1 VIKKTI
7 LTIVVFSLNL
17 NLFSQT
23 IDYETNVPRDG
34 DSMSRQI
41 LEFYSEGNEGQNVV
55 WDFSSLSK
63 VSDSDE
69 DVYVEYYIDP
79 DSSRLSVVDG
89 NVISRFSVFADSLQI
104 AGRETILEWI
114 QYDVP
119 QTIMAYPFEYGN
131 SISGSYDGHGTYSS
145 SLNVSVTGNLRIESD
160 AEGIIIT
167 DELDTLYNV
176 LRVHTLR
183 TGSVSMHHV
192 TGAELS
198 DSSHMKQEIEERFEW
213 YVRGFRY
220 PLYETTSVTYYDD
233 MKMVYSTQTASRIS
247 PSDMYLP
254 DDSVND
260 SILAYDASIRDRM
273 QSSEATPSSDQTAND
288 KADILHYTFSI
299 DGRTI
304 LFNYDLDSDAILT
317 CIICNK
323 MGMLTVNR
331 REHVKAGTDYMM
343 EFDISSFTPN
353 DYIFYINV
361 NGKVY
366 SEIFKVR

>member
-1 VIKKTI
+1 MIKKTF
-7 LTIVVFSLNL
+7 LLFVV
-17 NLFSQT
+17 LFLSFEISSQT
-23 IDYETNVPRDG
+23 IDYETNIPRSG
-34 DSMSRQI
+34 DWMTRQY
-41 LEFYSEGNEGQNVV
+41 LEYYPEGNEGQGVL

-63 VSDSDE
+63 TPDGVE
-69 DVYVEYYIDP
+69 DVYVEYFIDP
-79 DSSRLSVVDG
+79 DSSRLSVADG
-89 NVISRFSVFADSLQI
+89 NVISSFSVFADSLQI
-104 AGRETILEWI
+104 TGRETILEWI

-145 SLNVSVTGNLRIESD
+145 SLNVSVTGNLRVESD

-183 TGSVSMHHV
+183 TGSVRTHHV
-192 TGAELS
+192 TGVELS
-198 DSSHMKQEIEERFEW
+198 DTTRLKQEIEERFEW

-247 PSDMYLP
+247 PSDMYLL
-254 DDSVND
+254 DDPVND
-260 SILAYDASIRDRM
+260 SILAYDASIRERM
-273 QSSEATPSSDQTAND
+273 LQPTNTTPSLSDE
-288 KADILHYTFSI
+288 DIIHYTFSM
-299 DGRTI
+299 DGGTI
-304 LFNYDLDSDAILT
+304 YLNYDLDSDAILT

-323 MGMLTVNR
+323 MGMLAVSR
-331 REHVKAGTDYMM
+331 REQVMAGSGYIM
-343 EFDISSFTPN
+343 EFDISSFIPN

>member
-1 VIKKTI
+1 MIKKTF
-7 LTIVVFSLNL
+7 LTIVAFSLSL

-23 IDYETNVPRDG
+23 IDYETNVPRNG

-41 LEFYSEGNEGQNVV
+41 LEYYPEGNEGQTVV

-69 DVYVEYYIDP
+69 DVFVEYYIDP
-79 DSSRLSVVDG
+79 DSSRLSVADG

-104 AGRETILEWI
+104 TGRETILEWI
-114 QYDVP
+114 EYDVP

-145 SLNVSVTGNLRIESD
+145 SLNVSVTGNLRVESD

-198 DSSHMKQEIEERFEW
+198 DSTHIKQEIEERFEW

-247 PSDMYLP
+247 PSDMYLL
-254 DDSVND
+254 DDPVND
-260 SILAYDASIRDRM
+260 SILAYDASIRERM
-273 QSSEATPSSDQTAND
+273 LQPTNTTPSLSDE
-288 KADILHYTFSI
+288 DIIHYTFSM
-299 DGRTI
+299 DGGTI
-304 LFNYDLDSDAILT
+304 YLNYDLDSDAILT

-323 MGMLTVNR
+323 MGMLAVSR
-331 REHVKAGTDYMM
+331 REQVIAGSGYIM
-343 EFDISSFTPN
+343 EFDISSFIPN